1 MLNFR
6 DSYSYLIYFKIYESS
21 PGHGLCNMVID
32 VSTEVMLAIFSMR
45 DSVKSFVSTF
55 SSQLTYVHSH
65 ENVNMLV
72 LLETHP
78 PGISA

>member
-1 MLNFR
+1 
-6 DSYSYLIYFKIYESS
+6 
-21 PGHGLCNMVID
+21 MVID